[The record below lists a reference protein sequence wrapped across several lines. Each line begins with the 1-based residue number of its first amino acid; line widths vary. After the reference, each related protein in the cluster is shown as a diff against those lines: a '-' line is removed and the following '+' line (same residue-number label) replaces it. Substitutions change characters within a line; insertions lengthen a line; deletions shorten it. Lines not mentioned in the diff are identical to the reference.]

1 WSLLYQIVF
10 YANTVL
16 DGLKGDD
23 HVDARVI
30 RGQALFHRA
39 HTFFQ
44 LAQLYSPPYDP
55 SIASDSPGIPLRL
68 TADVGET
75 IFRSSLD
82 ETYERIVLDAKEAAR
97 LLEPTLPRQ
106 SLPSRQAAY
115 GLLARTFLCMGR
127 F

>member
-1 WSLLYQIVF
+1 ACKKAKYLEAAPDKALNTLKSYSDYQAILNNTMVMNISPSIAEAAFDEYYVTGFSGTPENILRQQNLYTWNDDEFPLEWSLLYQIVF

-44 LAQLYSPPYDP
+44 LAQLY
-55 SIASDSPGIPLRL
+55 
-68 TADVGET
+68 
-75 IFRSSLD
+75 
-82 ETYERIVLDAKEAAR
+82 
-97 LLEPTLPRQ
+97 
-106 SLPSRQAAY
+106 
-115 GLLARTFLCMGR
+115 
-127 F
+127 